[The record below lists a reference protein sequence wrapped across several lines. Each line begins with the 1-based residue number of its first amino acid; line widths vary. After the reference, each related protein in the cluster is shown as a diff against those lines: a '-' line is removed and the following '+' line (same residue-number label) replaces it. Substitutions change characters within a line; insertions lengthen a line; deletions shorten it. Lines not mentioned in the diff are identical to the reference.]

1 MGWKEISKKDGKE
14 MKDRIVIGRNE
25 DTSEI
30 VKKFPNRSGEH
41 IDFIEIFTPHE
52 NCKFEQVPETWE
64 ELKELCKELEEKT
77 KGKKRVVY
85 CTLLGEIF
93 VYLED
98 SFGKVAFCL
107 SLKNI
112 ENPNRD
118 MVHIKIINFKLN
130 ILYNSFDM
138 PLSNSINFIKSLIGE
153 E

>member
-1 MGWKEISKKDGKE
+1 MKER
-14 MKDRIVIGRNE
+14 MVIDLKGNKARR
-25 DTSEI
+25 EI
-30 VKKFPNRSGEH
+30 VKIQEYTRNGNFDCIVFKKVNQE
-41 IDFIEIFTPHE
+41 
-52 NCKFEQVPETWE
+52 PETWE
-64 ELKELCKELEEKT
+64 EVKELCKELEEKT

-93 VYLED
+93 VCLDD
-98 SFGKVAFCL
+98 SFGKVGFCL

-118 MVHIKIINFKLN
+118 IVHIKIINFKLN

>member
-1 MGWKEISKKDGKE
+1 MKE
-14 MKDRIVIGRNE
+14 RIVVANKAFLNKTDFVCIE
-25 DTSEI
+25 DI
-30 VKKFPNRSGEH
+30 VKDLKVEY
-41 IDFIEIFTPHE
+41 I
-52 NCKFEQVPETWE
+52 KEQVPEDWE
-64 ELKELCKELEEKT
+64 ELKKLCKEFEEKT

-93 VYLED
+93 VCFDD
-98 SFGKVAFCL
+98 SFGKVGFCL

-112 ENPNRD
+112 ENPKRD
-118 MVHIKIINFKLN
+118 IVHIKIINFKLN